1 MHTLFYSDSRQSNI
15 IIGNIKRYTTAFKYQ
30 NIQIS
35 DILLL
40 QFENS
45 MLAGNG
51 CDYAEKKIEKK
62 TETKLK
68 QNSAREELK
77 QWHKKHV

>member
-1 MHTLFYSDSRQSNI
+1 M
-15 IIGNIKRYTTAFKYQ
+15 KYQ
-30 NIQIS
+30 SLYSN
-35 DILLL
+35 LVL

-51 CDYAEKKIEKK
+51 YDYAKRKIEKK

-77 QWHKKHV
+77 Q